1 MDYQEIA
8 EYNVNPCKLES
19 NDTTLYSIVDSMPE
33 FPGGVDSL
41 YIFIKENLKNPKE
54 KYTYDGALM
63 MYFVVETDGRL
74 SGVQCGE
81 TNIIAKNAVKM
92 AESLIKR
99 MPKWETGKCN
109 GKKVRVVYSI
119 PVPFYRE

>member
-1 MDYQEIA
+1 
-8 EYNVNPCKLES
+8 
-19 NDTTLYSIVDSMPE
+19 
-33 FPGGVDSL
+33 
-41 YIFIKENLKNPKE
+41 
-54 KYTYDGALM
+54 M